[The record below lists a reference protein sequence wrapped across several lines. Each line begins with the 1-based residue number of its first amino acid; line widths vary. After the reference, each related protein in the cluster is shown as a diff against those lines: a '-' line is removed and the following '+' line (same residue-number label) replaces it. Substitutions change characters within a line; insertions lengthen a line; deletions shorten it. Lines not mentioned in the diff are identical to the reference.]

1 MVGINWHPIL
11 QGLEPEKV
19 SFYSNYISKF
29 PYMVFCSGMPRS
41 ASRWSQETCE
51 ELEKLRT
58 PVDRIDCGYLG
69 EIRISGKGALIVD
82 AFVANAIKKNY
93 GALIFQSHSFGARV
107 VQIILS
113 GLAKNVYTYRD
124 PRDSIASIMRKERCE
139 YEPAFDFVYSSLMMF
154 ELFSVDNN
162 SLILPYSET
171 INDPIGTTAK
181 IANYLDFDL
190 TEEQIEKV
198 HLKTQRLAIDRR
210 NEQRRKSAYSSK
222 DMKIIDQSL
231 QTLYGKPTDA
241 PNIKNPWRYSS
252 LNKTQYADATKK
264 LRIWLLK
271 INYSMSPIAPWNCQ

>member
-1 MVGINWHPIL
+1 
-11 QGLEPEKV
+11 
-19 SFYSNYISKF
+19 
-29 PYMVFCSGMPRS
+29 
-41 ASRWSQETCE
+41 
-51 ELEKLRT
+51 
-58 PVDRIDCGYLG
+58 
-69 EIRISGKGALIVD
+69 
-82 AFVANAIKKNY
+82 
-93 GALIFQSHSFGARV
+93 
-107 VQIILS
+107 
-113 GLAKNVYTYRD
+113 
-124 PRDSIASIMRKERCE
+124 MRKERCE
-139 YEPAFDFVYSSLMMF
+139 YEPACDFVFSSLMTF

-190 TEEQIEKV
+190 TEEQIENV

-222 DMKIIDQSL
+222 DMKIIDQGL

-264 LRIWLLK
+264 LRNWLLK
-271 INYSMSPIAPWNCQ
+271 MNYSISPIAPWNCQ

>member
-1 MVGINWHPIL
+1 
-11 QGLEPEKV
+11 
-19 SFYSNYISKF
+19 
-29 PYMVFCSGMPRS
+29 MVFCSGLPRS
-41 ASRWSQETCE
+41 ASRWSQETCY

-58 PVDRIDCGYLG
+58 AEDRIDCGYLG
-69 EIRISGKGALIVD
+69 ENRISGKKALFVD

-93 GALIFQSHSFGARV
+93 GTLIFQSHSFGTRA

-162 SLILPYSET
+162 SLLLPYSET

-190 TEEQIEKV
+190 TEDQIENV
-198 HLKTQRLAIDRR
+198 YLKTQRLAIDRR
-210 NEQRRKSAYSSK
+210 NDQRRKSAKSSK
-222 DMKIIDQSL
+222 DMKIIDQGL

-271 INYSMSPIAPWNCQ
+271 MNYLISPIAPWNCQ